1 MSRSKTT
8 SQSGAK
14 VSEVGKQFTATGV
27 LCLLAVVLFNLLV
40 FAGATFCVM
49 SLHEIMLAI
58 PVILGVI
65 FLCGIGGVIYLY
77 RKLKR
82 QVNEFAEKIELLENA
97 NDDYEL
103 NVMGGLLSVR
113 VEHDPKK
120 LLEVNSQ
127 PAKPVLGIGS

>member
-1 MSRSKTT
+1 MLRSKTT
-8 SQSGAK
+8 PKKEAK
-14 VSEVGKQFTATGV
+14 VSEIGKQFTATGI

-40 FAGATFCVM
+40 FAGAAFCVM
-49 SLHEIMLAI
+49 SLHEILLAV

-65 FLCGIGGVIYLY
+65 FLCGIGGLIYLY

-82 QVNEFAEKIELLENA
+82 QVDEFAERIELLETSD
-97 NDDYEL
+97 DDYEV

-120 LLEVNSQ
+120 LVEV
-127 PAKPVLGIGS
+127 K